1 MKEWMDTCM
10 YERVYVQMRGYRYK
24 LMNALINDGN
34 VCMHRQII
42 G

>member
-1 MKEWMDTCM
+1 MKECMDTCM
-10 YERVYVQMRGYRYK
+10 YEWMHGYRYK

-34 VCMHRQII
+34 VCMHMED